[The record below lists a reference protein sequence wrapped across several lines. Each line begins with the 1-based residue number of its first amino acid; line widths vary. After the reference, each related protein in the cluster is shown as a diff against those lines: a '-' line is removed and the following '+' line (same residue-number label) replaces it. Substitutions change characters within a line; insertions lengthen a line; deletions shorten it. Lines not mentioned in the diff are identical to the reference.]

1 LISKCRKITIKIL
14 ETGEGGWIFGAV
26 RKLFLSKASQMSQMT
41 TKSSFYSTSIHHV
54 EPYTKGFSIP
64 GPSTYATVEAPKG
77 EFAVILT

>member
-1 LISKCRKITIKIL
+1 
-14 ETGEGGWIFGAV
+14 
-26 RKLFLSKASQMSQMT
+26 MSQMT